1 MKALFEKLRSFFQGP
16 RWKHISSQFGIPR
29 FHRFEIVFMRVLY
42 AYVLFQCMP
51 LGGSFSQNGLSIAE
65 AVVPGE
71 KLTELVTTSER
82 EGLFR
87 QVQPRIRTMLPN
99 SEPKIPFDSQPQPDG
114 IAQFVDLTFFNNDR
128 FVEILPWIVL
138 PCLLL
143 YISGY
148 GLPVAL
154 PILCFVLL
162 GSRTLYNSQGYI
174 HHGFQMVSLI
184 LLAQTIVCL
193 WACWKNPREAMGF
206 RKAGAITKNGR
217 TWWDV
222 MIRYSQLMIIAS
234 YMIPGVI
241 KQFKS
246 GGEWFLNSHY
256 IGVQVVKTH
265 RQNFYNDLDPEWE
278 SEELPTMATFMLEH
292 RNWTRILLGLGVALQ
307 CVAFLAL
314 YNRLTWLL
322 FGLLF
327 ISFHYLNDVMFG
339 LFFYHVEKLDWI
351 FLVNLPF
358 WAWWAW
364 RRWVSRKSP
373 VTLDTPAPISPGT
386 GTAAASA

>member
-1 MKALFEKLRSFFQGP
+1 MSQFIDRIQGCFQGP
-16 RWKHISSQFGIPR
+16 RWRHLSKQFGIPR
-29 FHRFEIVFMRVLY
+29 FHRFEIVIMRVLF

-51 LGGSFSQNGLSIAE
+51 LDKPFSNSGLRLAE
-65 AVVPGE
+65 SVVPGE
-71 KLTELVTTSER
+71 FLSEV
-82 EGLFR
+82 
-87 QVQPRIRTMLPN
+87 VQDKEKNRMVRPLPPVDEWLPN
-99 SEPKIPFDSQPQPDG
+99 SEAKIPYSTQEKPDG
-114 IAQFVDLTFFNNDR
+114 IARFVDLTFFNDDA
-128 FVEILPWIVL
+128 FVEVLPWIVI

-143 YISGY
+143 YVSGV

-154 PILCFVLL
+154 PILCFVLI

-184 LLAQTIVCL
+184 LLAQTVVCL
-193 WACWKNPREAMGF
+193 WACFKSPREAMGF
-206 RKAGAITKNGR
+206 RKASAATRTGR

-234 YMIPGVI
+234 YMIPGVV

-256 IGVQVVKTH
+256 IGVQVVKTY
-265 RQNFYNDLDPEWE
+265 RQNYYNDLDPEWE
-278 SEELPTMATFMLEH
+278 PEKLPKMATFMLEH
-292 RNWTRILLGLGVALQ
+292 KNWTRLLLGCGVALQ

-314 YNRLTWLL
+314 YNRLTWLV

-339 LFFYHVEKLDWI
+339 LYFFHVEKLDWI

-364 RRWVSRKSP
+364 RRWISRKQP
-373 VTLDTPAPISPGT
+373 VALGAPGPVAPANGSVV
-386 GTAAASA
+386 ASA